1 MKNIVSR
8 FRGMLAVLVLG
19 ASSLLGS
26 NQAHAGIPVID
37 GSNLVQSIM
46 TVLQEI
52 LQIENQI
59 SQIQQQ
65 AEQYQSMTSGR
76 GLGNAFR
83 SRAFENYLPTNLTS
97 TYDSLKGGYSSLS
110 GMAKTLRDAE
120 MLYNCMDRTGAAQR
134 ECQESLSRPY
144 QQLADTRTALQKS
157 NARLAQINRLM
168 DEASTSADA
177 KEIAEL
183 QARIGGENALLLQEM
198 SRVQMTESM
207 FQAQDRADRARQEE
221 RRLERLNRTG
231 SLIDEVVL

>member
-1 MKNIVSR
+1 MKIVNC
-8 FRGMLAVLVLG
+8 FRGVVGALTLG
-19 ASSLLGS
+19 AASLLGS
-26 NQAHAGIPVID
+26 NQAQAGIPVID

-46 TVLQEI
+46 TVIQEI

-65 AEQYQSMTSGR
+65 AEQLQSMSNGR
-76 GLGNAFR
+76 GLGNSLR
-83 SRAFENYLPTNLTS
+83 SAAFENYLPTNLTS

-110 GMAKTLRDAE
+110 GMAKTLRDAN
-120 MLYNCMDRTGAAQR
+120 MVYNCADRTGAAQR
-134 ECQESLSRPY
+134 ECQEALARPY
-144 QQLADTRTALQKS
+144 QQLADTRAALQKS
-157 NARLAQINRLM
+157 NARLAQINSLM
-168 DEASTSADA
+168 DRASTSADA

-221 RRLERLNRTG
+221 RRLERLQRTG
-231 SLIDEVVL
+231 SLIEDVVL

>member
-1 MKNIVSR
+1 MKSVSR
-8 FRGMLAVLVLG
+8 FRGLLVVLVLG
-19 ASSLLGS
+19 AASLLNP
-26 NQAHAGIPVID
+26 NQAQAGIPVID
-37 GSNLVQSIM
+37 GTNLVQSIM
-46 TVLQEI
+46 SVIQEI

-59 SQIQQQ
+59 SQIKGQ
-65 AEQYQSMTSGR
+65 ADQLQSMSDGR

-83 SRAFENYLPTNLTS
+83 STALDNYLPTNLTS

-120 MLYNCMDRTGAAQR
+120 MIYNCADRSGAAQR
-134 ECQESLSRPY
+134 ECQEGLARPY

-157 NARLAQINRLM
+157 NARLAQINSLM
-168 DEASTSADA
+168 DRASTSADA

-198 SRVQMTESM
+198 SRVQITDAM

-221 RRLERLNRTG
+221 QRLERLNRTG
-231 SLIDEVVL
+231 SLISDVEL